1 MDIMADSAEGMPTMK
16 GSLSGHIGEF
26 LDRITAYLDQ
36 QDGLKN
42 IQAGIVWR
50 YIWRYILK
58 SINMNQLTVSLASSF
73 STDSLN

>member
-1 MDIMADSAEGMPTMK
+1 MADSAEGMPTMK

-42 IQAGIVWR
+42 IQAGIV
-50 YIWRYILK
+50 
-58 SINMNQLTVSLASSF
+58 
-73 STDSLN
+73 